1 MKNSKALFDDFV
13 NSISLRE
20 SRDEIESIAYL
31 TFENIFGL
39 SMTQVLA
46 AKEITD
52 QSLVER
58 LRDAARRINQHEP
71 IQYILGEALFYNRSF
86 IVNPSVLIPRPETE
100 ELVRF
105 VVNYTKERRAKFT
118 ILDIGTG
125 SGCIAVTLALELPTS
140 KILAT
145 DVSEGAL
152 RVAEANARK
161 FNAIVN
167 LQKHDVLHEALA
179 FSTDVIVSN
188 PPYIGRDERDLTPIN
203 VSKYEPALA
212 LFADSD
218 DPLIFYK
225 ALVKRAGESLRPN
238 GLLAVEINERFGREV
253 SFLLDEYRFREV
265 DVLKD
270 FCGKDRIVKGILTS

>member
-1 MKNSKALFDDFV
+1 MKNSKALFNDFV
-13 NSISLRE
+13 NSITLRE
-20 SRDEIESIAYL
+20 SRDEIESIAYV
-31 TFENIFGL
+31 TFEKIFGL
-39 SMTQVLA
+39 NMTQVLA
-46 AKEITD
+46 DKEITD

-58 LRDAARRINQHEP
+58 LGDVAKRINDHEP

-105 VVNYTKERRAKFT
+105 VVNYSKETKANLT

-125 SGCIAVTLALELPTS
+125 SGCIAVTLALELPAS
-140 KILAT
+140 KIFAT
-145 DVSEGAL
+145 DVSEAAL
-152 RVAEANARK
+152 RVAEANARELG
-161 FNAIVN
+161 AIIN
-167 LQKHDVLHEALA
+167 FQKHDVLNEALA

-188 PPYIGRDERDLTPIN
+188 PPYIGLDERDLTPIN
-203 VSKYEPALA
+203 ISKYEPALA

-253 SFLLDEYRFREV
+253 SLLLAEYRFRKV

-270 FCGKDRIVKGILTS
+270 FCGKDRIVKGILSS